1 MAMSLVR
8 LNRLLSR
15 HTPVKTA
22 RLAGGRPIASITFDD
37 FPKSAW
43 VRGGP
48 ILARH
53 NIRATYYTAGCYCG
67 RTMDGMVYY
76 DAEDLRDLARAGHEI
91 ACHGFGHQP
100 TPSLTDQELTMD
112 AARNAA
118 FLKPFL
124 DGGMA
129 ESYAYPYG
137 LASPRTK
144 RFYAP
149 RFTNLRGVHPGLNS
163 GRADLALLNA
173 VSIEFRCWDIEAIS
187 RAIAK
192 ACQDRSW
199 IIFYTHDI
207 SDDPSSFG
215 STPGMLSKLIRRL
228 IEAGIEILPM
238 REAVKAAIG

>member
-1 MAMSLVR
+1 MSFTR
-8 LNRLLSR
+8 LNRFLSR
-15 HTPVKTA
+15 HTPAKSA
-22 RLAGGRPIASITFDD
+22 RLAGERPIASVTFDD

-53 NIRATYYTAGCYCG
+53 QVRATYYTAGSFCG
-67 RTMDGMVYY
+67 RTLDGMTYY
-76 DAEDLRDLARAGHEI
+76 DAEDLQALAEAGHEI

-100 TPSLTDQELTMD
+100 TPSLSNQQLAED
-112 AARNAA
+112 AARNAE
-118 FLKPFL
+118 FLSPFL
-124 DGGMA
+124 NGGKA
-129 ESYAYPYG
+129 ESYAFPYG

-149 RFTNLRGVHPGLNS
+149 RFGTARGVHPRLNS

-173 VSIEFRCWDIEAIS
+173 VSIELRCWESEEID
-187 RAIAK
+187 RAITRARH
-192 ACQDRSW
+192 DRAW

-207 SDDPSSFG
+207 SDDPSPFG
-215 STPGMLSKLIRRL
+215 STPAMLSDLLTRL
-228 IEAGIEILPM
+228 IKARIEILPM